1 MEEFMLTAANVMTT
15 DVVSIGPDK
24 PVREIAE
31 ILFTRRISG
40 VPVVDADARVIGIVS
55 EGDLIGHAA
64 IVGEHHRSWWLSLF
78 TDESVTARDYVKA
91 HGRTARDVMSTDV
104 VTVEET
110 ATLAEIVDLLQRH
123 RIKRVPVVQG
133 GRLVGIVTRGNL
145 LQGLAALK
153 VEPPRKVDDQ
163 TIHDQ
168 LMRELRSQPWAHVLD
183 VIVENGV
190 VHLHG
195 TFQTEDER
203 RALLIAAE
211 NVPGVKRV
219 EDRLTPWSSAPTRY
233 SGVG

>member
-1 MEEFMLTAANVMTT
+1 MEEFMLTAADVMTT

-24 PVREIAE
+24 SVREIAE
-31 ILFTRRISG
+31 ILYTRRISG
-40 VPVVDADARVIGIVS
+40 VPVVDADVHVIGIVS
-55 EGDLIGHAA
+55 EGDLISHAA
-64 IVGEHHRSWWLSLF
+64 IIGERHRSWWLSLF
-78 TDESVTARDYVKA
+78 SHDDITARDYVKA

-110 ATLAEIVDLLQRH
+110 ATLAEIADLLQRH

-163 TIHDQ
+163 TIREQ
-168 LMRELRSQPWAHVLD
+168 LLDELKGQPWAHVLD
-183 VIVENGV
+183 IKVENGI

-195 TFQTEDER
+195 TFQTDEER
-203 RALLIAAE
+203 RALRIAAE
-211 NVPGVKRV
+211 NVPGVRGV
-219 EDRLTPWSSAPTRY
+219 EDHLTPWSSAPIRY

>member
-55 EGDLIGHAA
+55 EGDLIRHAA
-64 IVGEHHRSWWLSLF
+64 IVGEQHRSWWLSLF

-104 VTVEET
+104 VSVEET
-110 ATLAEIVDLLQRH
+110 ATLAEITETLHRH
-123 RIKRVPVVQG
+123 RIKRVPVVRG
-133 GRLVGIVTRGNL
+133 GKLVGIVTRGNL
-145 LQGLAALK
+145 LQAFATVK
-153 VEPPRKVDDQ
+153 TEPPKIVDDR

-168 LMRELRSQPWAHVLD
+168 LMHELRSQPWAHVLD

-195 TFQTEDER
+195 TFQTEHER

-219 EDRLTPWSSAPTRY
+219 EDHLTAWSSAPTRY